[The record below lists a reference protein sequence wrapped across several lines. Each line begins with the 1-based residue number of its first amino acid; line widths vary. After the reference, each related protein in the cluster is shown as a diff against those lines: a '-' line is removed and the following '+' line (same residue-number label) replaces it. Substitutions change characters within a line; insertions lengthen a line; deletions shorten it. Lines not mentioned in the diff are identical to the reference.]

1 MNITIRTLDG
11 FDKSIRQLSK
21 KYRSLSDDLKQLKS
35 ELITNP
41 LLGTDLGQG
50 LRKVRMAI
58 TSKNKGKSHGAR
70 VITHVVIRIED
81 ATITLLAIYDKGKQ
95 DTISNSELISL
106 ITQMY
111 EDSL

>member
-21 KYRSLSDDLKQLKS
+21 KYYSLSNDLKQLKS

-41 LLGTDLGQG
+41 LLGTDIGQG

-70 VITHVVIRIED
+70 VITHVIISIED
-81 ATITLLAIYDKGKQ
+81 TIITLLAIYDKGKR
-95 DTISNSELISL
+95 DTVSDSELVSL
-106 ITQMY
+106 IAKMY
-111 EDSL
+111 EELP